1 MDKAGFRKVRLKDP
15 SLHEITIVD
24 QKITIAQINRG
35 PADIGNYRRSI
46 NSAESLRNP
55 NRKLYYELIENVKT
69 DGILESIMGKRI
81 RAVTTTPISLEGT
94 DDEKTIGLFQAPWM
108 SDLLT
113 FMMGKMFWGH
123 SLVEP
128 VFNEAAFKDPEL
140 EQLFKIKL
148 VPRKNVSPEFGVI
161 TANANTFSN
170 QGLPF
175 RDEPFADYLFE
186 FGGERDLGLFMN
198 LIPYVLYKRNNWADF
213 AQYNELFGMPLRT
226 YEYDPHQPDTRKQV
240 EAQAK
245 AAGAAPYVIVPKG
258 TAVTYHN
265 AGTSAGNG
273 GYKEFNSIMNEE
285 MIITVLGQTLTT
297 GTDGKGSYALG
308 EVHQD
313 VEKSIN
319 LEDKLWCEYQ
329 LNWNIKPKLINTFG
343 LTQLR
348 GTKFKFD
355 DTIKL
360 TPQQKIDVF
369 EKLSLITPIDQQYLR
384 DEFNL
389 PDPDEDSIAIFSQG
403 KATAPPPVPGKTL
416 P

>member
-1 MDKAGFRKVRLKDP
+1 MDKVGFKNVRLKDP
-15 SLHEITIVD
+15 SLHEIKIVD

-35 PADIGNYRRSI
+35 PADISNYRRSL

-55 NRKLYYELIENVKT
+55 NRKLYYELIENIKT
-69 DGILESIMGKRI
+69 DGILDAVINKRI
-81 RAVTTTPISLEGT
+81 RAVTTNPISLEGT
-94 DDEKTIGLFQAPWM
+94 DDENTISLFQAPWM
-108 SDLLT
+108 SELLAL
-113 FMMGKMFWGH
+113 MMQRLFWGH

-128 VFNEAAFKDPEL
+128 EFNEKAFKDPEL

-148 VPRKNVSPEFGVI
+148 IPRKNVSPEFGVI

-175 RDEPFADYLFE
+175 REEPFADYLFE

-240 EAQAK
+240 ESQAK
-245 AAGAAPYVIVPKG
+245 AAGAAPYVIVPRG
-258 TAVTYHN
+258 TEVTYHN

-273 GYKEFNSIMNEE
+273 GYKEFNDIMNNE

-297 GTDGKGSYALG
+297 GNDGKGSYALG

-319 LEDKLWCEYQ
+319 LEDKLWCEFQ
-329 LNWNIKPKLINTFG
+329 LNWNIKPKLIKTFG
-343 LTQLR
+343 LNQLR
-348 GTKFKFD
+348 GCKFKFD

-360 TPQQKIDVF
+360 TPQQKVEVF
-369 EKLSLITPIDQQYLR
+369 EKLHNMTPIQQQYLR

-389 PDPDEDSIAIFSQG
+389 PDPDKESIEIWKSG
-403 KATAPPPVPGKTL
+403 KSAVPEVPGKTL